1 MEAEH
6 ERAKEEGGEIARS
19 AVGLL
24 RFFAP
29 PASSLRAVC
38 PIAPLGFQIV
48 PLAKTII
55 FGEGTFSYT
64 EGVLPGVSTHW
75 QLSNNHLVEL
85 QEQGL
90 TTVADLVDPGDLG
103 DFALAVRSS
112 VLLFSAGMTF
122 PDILNR
128 LVHTF
133 SSMERL
139 LLRHSAEPT
148 EFTVGQRIVFYSPRT
163 QPRASRSAVTSARLT
178 GCGIGRGGT
187 RVNHDNFGRSF
198 IGRIR
203 AQCIRCAADS
213 VGKCKCFQQEAGFP
227 RSDRCASEHLT
238 ASASLWTS
246 SCRQS

>member
-148 EFTVGQRIVFYSPRT
+148 EFTVGQRMSFLLTEDAATREQIGHNIREAY
-163 QPRASRSAVTSARLT
+163 RLRNWYAEV
-178 GCGIGRGGT
+178 RGS
-187 RVNHDNFGRSF
+187 NHDNFGRSF

-227 RSDRCASEHLT
+227 RSNRCA
-238 ASASLWTS
+238 
-246 SCRQS
+246 